1 MNIFIIFSKMKS
13 SIRYRV
19 VNHKPGLYLSLVFP
33 IAVAFLI
40 TFGVARLIS
49 LYWPALTI
57 SWTST
62 FRVHHFVYGIFVLMA
77 SGYLAL
83 VFSGP
88 RAKFLI
94 SLLHGFALG
103 LTFDEIWFWLKLSDS
118 ELERWSYDGLLIFV
132 GLIFLIISAPYGI
145 RALGSILPIKKK
157 YKKEPE
163 KALENPIQPETTTP
177 KLPVDF

>member
-1 MNIFIIFSKMKS
+1 MKS

-40 TFGVARLIS
+40 TFGVARMVS

-57 SWTST
+57 PWAST
-62 FRVHHFVYGIFVLMA
+62 FRVHHFVYGIFILMV

-88 RAKFLI
+88 RAKFFI

-118 ELERWSYDGLLIFV
+118 DLDRWSYDGLLVFV
-132 GLIFLIISAPYGI
+132 GLIFLIISTPHGI
-145 RALGSILPIKKK
+145 KALGAILPIKRRRQNDPKITPGVPIEADLP
-157 YKKEPE
+157 EP
-163 KALENPIQPETTTP
+163 KAG
-177 KLPVDF
+177 VDF